1 MIDYGVASPLFSYK
15 RLYSYLLKELLLLF
29 FLSLALF
36 TFILVIG
43 NLGKMADQVINK
55 GVGLGDIFLLMAY
68 LSPKFFTFTL
78 PMAFLLSSVVALGRL
93 ASENEVLALKASGV
107 NLFFLYVPVAAL
119 GITVFLAG
127 FLNNSFLLSK
137 GSKAFQ
143 DTLVSIF
150 KKGFSIEDKEG
161 IFNDSIKGVVIY
173 IDKVDTKSKEL
184 SGIVISD
191 DRDEAARMTVTA
203 ETGKVSLDANTLDM
217 LFQLRNGSL
226 QRWEKSSDTYRNLS
240 FKDYKLPLNL
250 SSLIPKEWRKPPYE
264 MDVGELRKALI
275 KARPED
281 KYDLVLE
288 IYKKVSIPFSIF
300 AFTLLTV
307 PLGIRRKGGGL
318 FLGVVFSLVIF
329 VAYYML
335 SALSEN
341 MGRTLGV
348 WPGII
353 SFAPNIVFAVIGL
366 FLLRDLNGEGHDRI
380 SARFRRLWEPFIAK
394 TR

>member
-1 MIDYGVASPLFSYK
+1 VARPLFSYK
-15 RLYSYLLKELLLLF
+15 KLYSYLLKELLLLF
-29 FLSLALF
+29 VLSLSLF
-36 TFILVIG
+36 TFILVIS

-93 ASENEVLALKASGV
+93 ASENEILALKANGV
-107 NLFFLYVPVAAL
+107 NLFFLYVPIAL
-119 GITVFLAG
+119 LGLGVFCAG
-127 FLNNSFLLSK
+127 FLNSGFLLSK
-137 GSKAFQ
+137 GSRAFQ

-161 IFNDSIKGVVIY
+161 VFNDSIKGVVIY
-173 IDKVDTKSKEL
+173 IDKVDTKTKEL

-191 DRDEAARMTVTA
+191 DRDESARMAVTA
-203 ETGKVSLDANTLDM
+203 ERGAVSLDANTLDM
-217 LFQLRNGSL
+217 LFQLKNGSL
-226 QRWEKSSDTYRNLS
+226 QRWEKGTDTYRSLS

-250 SSLIPKEWRKPPYE
+250 GSLIPKEWRKPPYE
-264 MDVGELRKALI
+264 MDVQELRKAI
-275 KARPED
+275 VKAKPED

-307 PLGIRRKGGGL
+307 PLGIRRKSGGL
-318 FLGVVFSLVIF
+318 FLGVVFSLLIF

-335 SALSEN
+335 SALFEN

-348 WPGII
+348 WPGIV
-353 SFAPNIVFAVIGL
+353 SFAPNIVFCLIGL
-366 FLLRDLNGEGHDRI
+366 FLLSGLNSEGRDPLLVRL
-380 SARFRRLWEPFIAK
+380 RRLWEPFVAK